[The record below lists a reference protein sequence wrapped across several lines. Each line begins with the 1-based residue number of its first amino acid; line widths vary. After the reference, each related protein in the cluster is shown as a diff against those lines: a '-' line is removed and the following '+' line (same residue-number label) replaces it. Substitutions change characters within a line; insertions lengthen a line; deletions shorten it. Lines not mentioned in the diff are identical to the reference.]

1 MKIKK
6 VLFATDF
13 RTMTLP
19 ELKALFPLKKV
30 GLEEI
35 LFFHVIDIRDVG
47 FVPYGGF
54 LKDAKRRMEAE
65 TEARFRDW
73 SKTAEKEGFKVET
86 NVKVG
91 VPWRSVLSEA
101 QEKEVQMVALGTE
114 KDDPD
119 DLSLGTTGL
128 KILRHT
134 EVPVLVLKEV
144 EKVGRTIFG
153 RVLLATDFSLPS
165 ERALGW
171 VMALAPI
178 IDRVDLVHV
187 LSDKEIQ
194 DLDMN
199 GIRLKMDQCENNLNT
214 YVQELLHL
222 DLEAKAHVF
231 TGKTSQEIVKA
242 AQDLGTTLIVMG
254 TTGKDSFKEL
264 WLGSASHRTGEM
276 ASQSILLVP

>member
-30 GLEEI
+30 GMEEI

-54 LKDAKRRMEAE
+54 LKDAKKQMEAE

-73 SKTAEKEGFKVET
+73 SKNAEEAGFKVEIDF
-86 NVKVG
+86 KVG

-101 QEKEVQMVALGTE
+101 QEKEVQMVVMGTE
-114 KDDPD
+114 KDDPE

-128 KILRHT
+128 KILRHA

-144 EKVGRTIFG
+144 EDNAFS

-165 ERALGW
+165 ERAMGW
-171 VMALAPI
+171 IIALAPI
-178 IDRVDLVHV
+178 IESVDLIHV

-199 GIRLKMDQCENNLNT
+199 HIHIKMDKCENNLNT
-214 YVQELLHL
+214 YAQELTQFG
-222 DLEAKAHVF
+222 LETRTHVY
-231 TGKTSQEIVKA
+231 TGKTAQEIVKA
-242 AQDLGTTLIVMG
+242 AQDLGTTLIIMG

-264 WLGSASHRTGEM
+264 WLGSASHRTAEM
-276 ASQSILLVP
+276 ALQSILLVP